1 MGTKTRKQREI
12 AERERLV
19 LDVAAE
25 MVAEKGYLG
34 LTMDRVAAATEYSK
48 GTIYQH
54 FSNKEEI
61 LAALAVESAE
71 RRVALFEKAATFAGK
86 PRERMAAIGVA
97 ADLFVQLHPLHFRC
111 ETVIGAHSIRDKA
124 SEKRIQRLE
133 DSEFGCMNV
142 VLGLVRDAVA
152 QGDLQ
157 YEDPTTPQTIVLGL
171 WSMASG
177 YHQMAASEDGRLERK
192 LGLDA
197 QDGNALFACYQ
208 RYLDGFGWAPLSHEW
223 DYAESV
229 ERARREVFAEEI
241 ARAGRT

>member
-1 MGTKTRKQREI
+1 MPTSTRKQREI
-12 AERERLV
+12 AEREQLV
-19 LDVAAE
+19 LDVAAHMLVE
-25 MVAEKGYLG
+25 RGYLG
-34 LTMDRVAAATEYSK
+34 MTMDRIAAATEYSK

-54 FSNKEEI
+54 FRNKEEI

-71 RRVALFEKAATFAGK
+71 RRVALFEKAATFRGR
-86 PRERMAAIGVA
+86 PRERLAAVGIA
-97 ADLFVQLHPLHFRC
+97 ADLFVELHPLHFRC
-111 ETVIGAHSIRDKA
+111 EGIIGAHSIREKT
-124 SEKRIQRLE
+124 SEARIQRLE

-152 QGDLQ
+152 QGDLR

-192 LGLDA
+192 LGIEA

-229 ERARREVFAEEI
+229 ERARREVFAEEL